1 VKSLCELFGVS
12 KQAYY
17 KHDAEKA
24 AYKAAQVAFALEYVR
39 EVREKDPGIGG
50 TKMWHMYRMKFSPM
64 GDIMGRDRF
73 EDMINDYGLKVR
85 NRTRKPR
92 TTDST
97 HGLPTYP
104 NLVKD
109 LIPTR
114 PNQFWVSDI
123 TYVEIWLEDGSYF
136 FSYVTLI
143 MDAYTKEIIGW
154 NVADSLATEHS
165 MKALEMAM
173 RRVNGMEGLDLIH
186 HSDRGIQYA
195 SREYTSALKSRGIR
209 ISMTETGDPKDNA
222 MAERINNTLKNELL
236 KGYRPHSIHELRTT
250 ICRAVDFY
258 NNERPHMSIN
268 MMTPAEAAMCTGE
281 IVKCWTSYRE
291 RAIKRNLE
299 ALDIAENSLPLQ
311 ENPGSPSELRSSVNP
326 GQR

>member
-1 VKSLCELFGVS
+1 M
-12 KQAYY
+12 
-17 KHDAEKA
+17 
-24 AYKAAQVAFALEYVR
+24 AYKAAQVAFALDYVR
-39 EVREKDPGIGG
+39 EVRGKDPGIGG
-50 TKMWHMYRMKFSPM
+50 TKMWHMYKMKFSPM
-64 GDIMGRDRF
+64 GEVMGRDRF

-85 NRTRKPR
+85 NRARKPR

-104 NLVKD
+104 NLVKN

-114 PNQFWVSDI
+114 PNQLWVSDI

-136 FSYVTLI
+136 FCYVTLI

-154 NVADSLATEHS
+154 NVGDSLATEHS
-165 MKALEMAM
+165 MKALAMALK
-173 RRVNGMEGLDLIH
+173 RIEGMEGLNLIH

-195 SREYTSALKSRGIR
+195 SREYTNVLKSRGIR

-236 KGYRPHSIHELRTT
+236 KGFRAHSIKELRLAIDKAT
-250 ICRAVDFY
+250 DFY

-268 MMTPAEAAMCTGE
+268 MMTPAEAYTCTGE
-281 IVKCWTSYRE
+281 ISKCWTSYRE
-291 RAIKRNLE
+291 QAIKRNLAE
-299 ALDIAENSLPLQ
+299 LDIAKNSLPLQ
-311 ENPGSPSELRSSVNP
+311 VNLGSPSELRSSVNP
-326 GQR
+326 R

>member
-1 VKSLCELFGVS
+1 VS
-12 KQAYY
+12 
-17 KHDAEKA
+17 
-24 AYKAAQVAFALEYVR
+24 FALDYVR

-50 TKMWHMYRMKFSPM
+50 TKMWHMYKMKFSPM
-64 GDIMGRDRF
+64 GDVMGRDRF

-85 NRTRKPR
+85 NRIRKPR

-109 LIPTR
+109 LIPIR
-114 PNQFWVSDI
+114 PNQLWVSDI
-123 TYVEIWLEDGSYF
+123 TYVEIWLEDGTYF

-154 NVADSLATEHS
+154 NVGDSLATEHT
-165 MKALEMAM
+165 MKALKMALK
-173 RRVNGMEGLDLIH
+173 RVEVEENLDLIH
-186 HSDRGIQYA
+186 HTDRGIQYA
-195 SREYTSALKSRGIR
+195 SREYTSKLMEKGIR

-236 KGYRPHSIHELRTT
+236 KGFRPHSIDELRMA
-250 ICRAVDFY
+250 IANAVEFY
-258 NNERPHMSIN
+258 NYERPHMSIN

-281 IVKCWTSYRE
+281 IDKCWTSYRE
-291 RAIKRNLE
+291 EAIKRKRTE
-299 ALDIAENSLPLQ
+299 LDIAENSLPLQ
-311 ENPGSPSELRSSVNP
+311 RDLGSPSELRSSVNP
-326 GQR
+326 R